1 MPPDYV
7 PGLQRPVSLSEY
19 AKRKD
24 VRGADV
30 LAIIGQLKIP
40 AAFFRGQWYVEAP
53 PGCEE
58 RLARLRAEQQPHDV
72 RQRVT
77 DTQSTATKEE
87 VALDSEVER
96 LRVQFVKSHW
106 RYDRLTPPQQ
116 EALVNTTKCA
126 ERPQPIDYGLSRYD
140 VCAQRGCYP
149 LDDGLK
155 YREKQF
161 HEWRWIF
168 FVPFLKR
175 G

>member
-7 PGLQRPVSLSEY
+7 PGLQRPVSLCEY
-19 AKRKD
+19 AKRKG

-30 LAIIGQLKIP
+30 PAIIGQLKIS
-40 AAFFRGQWYVEAP
+40 AAFFRGQWYVELP

-58 RLARLRAEQQPHDV
+58 RLAQLRAEQQPHDV

-87 VALDSEVER
+87 VAL
-96 LRVQFVKSHW
+96 VKSHC

-126 ERPQPIDYGLSRYD
+126 ERPQPIDYSLSRYD
-140 VCAQRGCYP
+140 VCAQRDCYP